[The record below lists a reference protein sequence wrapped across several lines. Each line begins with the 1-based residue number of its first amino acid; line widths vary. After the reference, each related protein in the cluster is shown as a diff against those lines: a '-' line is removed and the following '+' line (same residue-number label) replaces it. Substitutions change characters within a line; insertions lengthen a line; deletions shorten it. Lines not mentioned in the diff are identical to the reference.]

1 MKYAFIREH
10 ESQFEVG
17 LMCQM
22 LKVSRSGYYA
32 FCNRKPSGRQQAN
45 QSLDAEIKE
54 IYRDHRGRYGA
65 PRIHRELQARGSL
78 CGRHRVSRRL
88 QRLGL
93 KAKAKKRFMA
103 TTDSRH
109 DLPVAPNLLAR
120 DFTTTAI
127 NQKWVG
133 DITYLWTTE
142 GWMYL
147 ATVIDVY
154 SRAVIGWSLQ
164 DSMTKELVGDA
175 LLMALWLE
183 GFQSGLLC
191 IQTGEANIVVNLT
204 SS

>member
-133 DITYLWTTE
+133 DISVPQQAAEERW
-142 GWMYL
+142 
-147 ATVIDVY
+147 
-154 SRAVIGWSLQ
+154 
-164 DSMTKELVGDA
+164 K
-175 LLMALWLE
+175 
-183 GFQSGLLC
+183 
-191 IQTGEANIVVNLT
+191 
-204 SS
+204 